1 MGQVMA
7 RRLAVELP
15 EGVVTMEG
23 TKVVALWLYFLS
35 PNFSVFS
42 HDQYLLPGHPPSEG
56 SSLILLEQR
65 VEVQG
70 PTAGYGEGTML
81 PTASYPF
88 SFPSPTPPHTLPL
101 SATPSTPPVCEK
113 PWKPAPWDPG
123 FVRCLRSHWGQKGPS
138 PGTGSVW
145 KWNGLQSNQLAPLW
159 VSVQLTVPGG

>member
-1 MGQVMA
+1 MA

-88 SFPSPTPPHTLPL
+88 SFPSPTPHTHCPCLPL
-101 SATPSTPPVCEK
+101 LPLPQS
-113 PWKPAPWDPG
+113 
-123 FVRCLRSHWGQKGPS
+123 VRS
-138 PGTGSVW
+138 PGSQLLGTQ
-145 KWNGLQSNQLAPLW
+145 GLSD
-159 VSVQLTVPGG
+159 V